1 MTMVQQELRKQLD
14 ELSSAIE
21 AQRLVLDHL
30 INQRSHVQRQL
41 NNFLDPMALLPLELQ
56 SKIFLECLCHA
67 EEDVIV
73 QRPDPK
79 AAPMLLLGICQ
90 LWRDIALSTPE
101 LWNHLRMESSPARPN
116 DPQFFEIWLKRS
128 QSFPLALT
136 LEGSSVLAKDV
147 QGLVD
152 GCGDRV
158 ETLTLLLTTI
168 PTRGSHIL
176 REPFPS
182 LEKLKIEFTD
192 VRGFDIR
199 DWMYLL
205 KTSPTLT
212 HLSFSGSFSVRETM
226 ADSTAPF
233 TLPALRELHFPD
245 YSPYSRVNATR
256 ILKYITL
263 PALETL
269 HIRCN
274 ANSENGSGELLDFLT
289 RSSPPL
295 RSLFINSSMWPS
307 DIISSLE
314 YLRIIPSLT
323 DLSLVANDLISV
335 LEMLPRAPDFL
346 PNLRDLTCYPVSF
359 LRPGDYEIVVRML
372 DVRPLKS
379 FRLKMMDPS
388 AAFGNAAPSWD
399 PTPSEDIIREL
410 RRSRDSG
417 VSVHVS
423 AGEQIFV

>member
-1 MTMVQQELRKQLD
+1 MAQQELRQQID
-14 ELSSAIE
+14 DLSSKIE
-21 AQRLVLDHL
+21 AQRLVLNGL
-30 INQRSHVQRQL
+30 IDQRSQVQRQL
-41 NNFLDPMALLPLELQ
+41 NSFLDPMALLPLELQ
-56 SKIFLECLCHA
+56 SKIFLHCLCPA
-67 EEDVIV
+67 EEDGIA
-73 QRPDPK
+73 RSPDPK
-79 AAPMLLLGICQ
+79 VAPMLLLGICQ
-90 LWRDIALSTPE
+90 LWRDIALSTLE
-101 LWNHLRMESSPARPN
+101 LWSHLRMESSPSGAN
-116 DPQFFEIWLKRS
+116 DSQFFGIWLKRS
-128 QSFPLALT
+128 RSFPLALT
-136 LEGSSVLAKDV
+136 LEGSSVLAKDM
-147 QGLVD
+147 QGLID
-152 GCGDRV
+152 GCGERV

-168 PTRGSHIL
+168 PPRGSHIL

-182 LEKLKIEFTD
+182 LKKLKIEFTD
-192 VRGFDIR
+192 IRGFDIR
-199 DWMYLL
+199 DWMYIL

-245 YSPYSRVNATR
+245 HSPYSRVNATR

-274 ANSENGSGELLDFLT
+274 PNFENGSGELLDFLT

-295 RSLFINSSMWPS
+295 RSLFIDSSMWPS

-323 DLSLVANDLISV
+323 DLTLVAKDLISV
-335 LEMLPRAPDFL
+335 LEILARAPDFL
-346 PNLRDLTCYPVSF
+346 PNLRHLACYPVSF
-359 LRPGDYEIVVRML
+359 LRSADYEIVVRML

-379 FRLKMMDPS
+379 FRLKMMDPN

-399 PTPSEDIIREL
+399 TAPSEDIIREL
-410 RRSRDSG
+410 RRIRDSG
-417 VSVHVS
+417 VDVHVS
-423 AGEQIFV
+423 AGRQNFV